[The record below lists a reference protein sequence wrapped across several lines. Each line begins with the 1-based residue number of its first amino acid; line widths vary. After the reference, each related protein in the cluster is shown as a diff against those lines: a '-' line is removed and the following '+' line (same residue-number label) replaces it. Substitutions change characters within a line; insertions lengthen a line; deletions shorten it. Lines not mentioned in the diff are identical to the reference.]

1 MSSMTHIITLHNFVS
16 IWFRVYVG
24 SAPSIGAIDQ
34 NYFNIVQIDHGI
46 FEFWA
51 TAENLEEC

>member
-1 MSSMTHIITLHNFVS
+1 MSGMTHIITLYNFVS
-16 IWFRVYVG
+16 ISFRLYVG
-24 SAPSIGAIDQ
+24 SAPSIGA
-34 NYFNIVQIDHGI
+34 IDHGI